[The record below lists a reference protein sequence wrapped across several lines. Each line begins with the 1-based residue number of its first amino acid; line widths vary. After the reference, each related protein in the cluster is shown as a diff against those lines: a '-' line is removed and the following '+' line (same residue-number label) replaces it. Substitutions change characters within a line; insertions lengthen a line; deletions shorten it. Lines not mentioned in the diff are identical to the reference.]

1 MKSSRNLWIKHK
13 TTKSLPYRN
22 VGFWQLRVST
32 HWRVDRKVKMN
43 ITVKMLREVYKVTPE
58 DISNALSITPND
70 VIRRCLENADTYAAF
85 AAIGI
90 LIPRELL
97 KFEPPKVQEENEKK
111 WVGIKSIF
119 DALGNSEKG
128 DQKRH
133 YKPRTSVAPPS
144 IEADMDTFKSMCLD
158 GNISYGNI
166 AHKFGLSEMNVRY
179 YALKLNCHIERKRG
193 RKKPVQDL
201 PAKTAEMLENP
212 FAGFNTSAKPGF

>member
-1 MKSSRNLWIKHK
+1 M
-13 TTKSLPYRN
+13 
-22 VGFWQLRVST
+22 VST
-32 HWRVDRKVKMN
+32 HWRVDGKVTMN
-43 ITVKMLREVYKVTPE
+43 ITVKVLREVYNVTPE

-85 AAIGI
+85 AAIGV
-90 LIPRELL
+90 LIPKELL
-97 KFEPPKVQEENEKK
+97 KFEPQKVQDENEKK
-111 WVGIKSIF
+111 WKGIQSIF
-119 DALGNSEKG
+119 DALGGSEKS

-158 GNISYGNI
+158 GNISYGKI
-166 AHKFGLSEMNVRY
+166 AHKFGITEMSVRY

-201 PAKTAEMLENP
+201 PAKPAEMLENP